1 VASTLKLLRSILRWL
16 FPASGRKVPGNVH
29 GRLTL
34 SYSFFRQEKY
44 LDAREQLLKAL
55 ELRNDIQ
62 DAATVNLL
70 LELLWWT
77 WISPEQYREAAE
89 FFSAYVEKHP
99 ADVRGHSLR
108 ASSLWYMGEL
118 QKAID
123 GYSTALESNPQDIL
137 SRSGRGQVLAESR
150 EFSRAL
156 EDLEFVHDNLEQ
168 AQLSESVRTQIQ
180 AYTLSGSAFAHAGL
194 GELEHAMSEFDR
206 SLFLCPDN
214 SFAYFNRAIVYE
226 EKGRV
231 AEAVA
236 DYQTSLGKTRPKL
249 TSMKRKY
256 AEFKIKTIG
265 QP

>member
-1 VASTLKLLRSILRWL
+1 
-16 FPASGRKVPGNVH
+16 VPGSVH

-34 SYSFFRQEKY
+34 AYSFFRQGKY
-44 LDAREQLLKAL
+44 LEAREQLLKAL
-55 ELRNDIQ
+55 ELRNEIQ
-62 DAATVNLL
+62 DPATVNLL

-77 WISPEQYREAAE
+77 WISPEQYREAAD
-89 FFSAYVEKHP
+89 FFSGYVEKHP
-99 ADVRGHSLR
+99 ADMRAYSLR

-118 QKAID
+118 RKAID
-123 GYSTALESNPQDIL
+123 GYSKALELNPQDIL

-168 AQLSESVRTQIQ
+168 TQISESVKTQIQ
-180 AYTLSGSAFAHAGL
+180 AYTFSGSAFAHAGL
-194 GELEHAMSEFDR
+194 GELEHALSEFDR

-226 EKGRV
+226 EKGRF
-231 AEAVA
+231 AEALA
-236 DYQTSLGKTRPKL
+236 DYQTSLGKARPKL
-249 TSMKRKY
+249 PSIKRKY